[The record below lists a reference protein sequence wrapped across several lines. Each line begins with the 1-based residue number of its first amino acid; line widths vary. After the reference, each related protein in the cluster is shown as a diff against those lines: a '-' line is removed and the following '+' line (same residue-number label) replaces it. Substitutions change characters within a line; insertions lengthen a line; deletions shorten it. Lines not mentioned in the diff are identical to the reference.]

1 MPGRASYHSL
11 PPTGPARLRVTL
23 LMCQVTR
30 APQCPAGRRGELEN
44 NPAANGRNWLFT
56 YCFNFQKI
64 AQSLCKPF
72 ALLLAW

>member
-1 MPGRASYHSL
+1 MPGRAGYHSL
-11 PPTGPARLRVTL
+11 PPTGPARLRATL
-23 LMCQVTR
+23 LV
-30 APQCPAGRRGELEN
+30 CPVVCPTVSSWKKGELEN